1 MTRIA
6 ERVKDI
12 DRMAVVVFISAMAV
26 RLVYMIQIS
35 DSPFFEMHQIDALW
49 HHIWAGT
56 IAEGN
61 IIGDEAFFRAPLY
74 PYFLGI
80 IYSIFGDGPFAPR
93 IIQSLLGSLSAVIV
107 YLTARDIINRR
118 AGLIAGFTA
127 VLYSLLIYFDNELL
141 ITSLFTFLMLLSF
154 HVVRK
159 TTANSSRLRYLTI
172 GLLIGL
178 TALAR
183 PTVLIILPA
192 VMLYLFVANYRAVA
206 KKSGRLVDIVIM
218 LAGMLALILPIT
230 IRNYALSGDPVMIS
244 YQGGVNFWIG
254 NNAEADGKTAGA
266 PGHFKA
272 VNEYQDN
279 VKYSS
284 ERVAEMRTGRELT
297 PSEISSYWFEQAF
310 QWIGNNPVEFI
321 ELSLKKLYYL
331 WNAYEIESN
340 RDIYTLRSDSW
351 LLKTL
356 LWHGPPGFPF
366 GLLAPLAMIGLYI
379 AFRSG
384 DSRLHLLA
392 GTLLSYQLVLIL
404 FFVTARFR
412 VPTLPFL
419 IVLAALATDYI
430 LAKLKQP
437 RRLIVPAVVFIG
449 VAVISSTTLFGIRPD
464 DRSRSN
470 QAVASAFLR
479 QNMLDSATYYIER
492 AIEENPEDPNAL
504 AFLGNLRERKNDY
517 DGAAVAY
524 GHAIEHNPHDAYLFN
539 RLAYS
544 LFKIEQYDHARNAV
558 DSSLA
563 LDSTILSSY
572 TILSNL
578 LSLEGKSERALDI
591 LYRGYRVDSSN
602 SAYLN
607 NLAVRLRD
615 HSRFEEA
622 IDVLERALTI
632 NPEHLSARVNL
643 ANLYFQSGNLEQ
655 AEKHYLT
662 ALNQDPDQP
671 QANLNLAQLYLRSG
685 RTSEAVELIRGV
697 LKNDPDNPTAVK
709 LMEMIENA
717 LNGG

>member
-1 MTRIA
+1 
-6 ERVKDI
+6 
-12 DRMAVVVFISAMAV
+12 MAVVVFISALAV
-26 RLVYMIQIS
+26 RLIYMIQIS

-49 HHIWAGT
+49 HHIWARS

-80 IYSIFGDGPFAPR
+80 IYSIFGDGPVAPR
-93 IIQSLLGSLSAVIV
+93 IIQSILGSLSAVLV
-107 YLTARDIINRR
+107 YLITRDIINRR
-118 AGLIAGFTA
+118 AGLIAGLISA
-127 VLYSLLIYFDNELL
+127 LYSLLFYFDNELL

-154 HVVRK
+154 RVVLK
-159 TTANSSRLRYLTI
+159 TTANSPVLRYLMI

-183 PTVLIILPA
+183 PTVMIIVPVVLLHLLI
-192 VMLYLFVANYRAVA
+192 ANYRAVTA
-206 KKSGRLVDIVIM
+206 KSGRLLNLIIIM
-218 LAGMLALILPIT
+218 AGMLAVILPIA
-230 IRNYALSGDPVMIS
+230 IRNYAVSGDPVMIS

-284 ERVAEMRTGRELT
+284 ERVAEMRTGREMT
-297 PSEISSYWFEQAF
+297 PSEISSYWFNQAF

-340 RDIYTLRSDSW
+340 RDIYTMRSDSW
-351 LLKTL
+351 LLRTL

-366 GLLAPLAMIGLYI
+366 GLLAPLAIVGLYFACRSSDRRWHLI
-379 AFRSG
+379 AG
-384 DSRLHLLA
+384 I
-392 GTLLSYQLVLIL
+392 LLSYQLVLIL

-412 VPTLPFL
+412 VPTLPLL
-419 IVLAALATDYI
+419 IILAVLAIDRIAHNYKNPR
-430 LAKLKQP
+430 KL
-437 RRLIVPAVVFIG
+437 IIPAVIFIG
-449 VAVISSTTLFGIRPD
+449 MAVISNTTLLEIKPA

-470 QAVASAFLR
+470 QAVAAAFLR
-479 QNMLDSATYYIER
+479 QNMQDSANYYIQR

-504 AFLGNLRERKNDY
+504 AFLGNLRERQKDY

-524 GHAIEHNPHDAYLFN
+524 GHAIESNPHDAFLFN
-539 RLAYS
+539 RLAFA
-544 LFKIEQYDHARNAV
+544 LFQIEQYDHARNAV

-578 LSLEGKSERALDI
+578 LSLEGKSEQALDM
-591 LYRGYRVDSSN
+591 LYRGYQVDSSN

-615 HSRFEEA
+615 HGRIEEA
-622 IDVLERALTI
+622 VRVLERALAI
-632 NPEHLSARVNL
+632 NSDHLSARVNL

-655 AEKHYLT
+655 AEKHYLK
-662 ALNQDPDQP
+662 ALKQNPEQP

-685 RTSEAVELIRGV
+685 RTSEAVELIRTV
-697 LKNDPDNPTAVK
+697 LQNDPDNPTAVR

-717 LNGG
+717 LDGN